1 MLRILALIVIGCTL
15 ATACSKDELSESG
28 SEELVG
34 QKQQIQLTLRLQTST
49 GGLPTRSY
57 TGEDGNAYDPNKP
70 NEPGIENG
78 TLDESKVTDA
88 LIVLG
93 KISPGSF
100 HPTEVHN
107 AIHLTEFKQLGN
119 IFEWSGMINEKPGKY
134 RIVVIANPLPLLTG
148 NIEKIK
154 GANWEKFL
162 TQKITLDNPDYIPAK
177 WDGKQNQTTPNQNI
191 WTDGRFMMTNYFD
204 SNISE
209 HEIDLLPIKNNYK
222 DITVQRVC
230 ARFDY
235 TSRYKDNVYSGV
247 RNGTHWGGQQTPE
260 ITVKLEE
267 VGLMNLSK
275 SFYLMKMFAKDQNI
289 ETSMEITSHA
299 KETNKNY
306 VADTDWHLKK
316 EFNLLTKE
324 QLNGM
329 FFFCS
334 ESKKSQGQVP
344 QPTLEYRVLPT
355 TTENTYQSLFYATE
369 NTIPGIPRQVNK
381 LTTGVVFKGYFT
393 VEGITAGVVYCY
405 KGKNGNFHVTTDL
418 NGVNKA
424 LGTSLSENATDAE
437 FASKGIR
444 KYKKE
449 GEANGLS
456 RFPVW
461 YTYWNRH
468 NDNGDPNKMGIME
481 FAVVRNNVYKLIV
494 NSITML
500 GLPKDPTDPENPW
513 KPDGNTPDEEW
524 PDLDVVFK
532 VQGWNE
538 RSFDYEI

>member
-15 ATACSKDELSESG
+15 ATACSKDEFSESG

-57 TGEDGNAYDPNKP
+57 TGEDGNAYDPNEPNKP
-70 NEPGIENG
+70 GTEDG
-78 TLDESKVTDA
+78 TLEESKVTDA

-100 HPTEVHN
+100 HPTRVYNVH
-107 AIHLTEFKQLGN
+107 HLKDFKSVKGVSQWKGT
-119 IFEWSGMINEKPGKY
+119 IKEKIGTY
-134 RIVVIANPLPLLTG
+134 RMVVIANPLPG
-148 NIEKIK
+148 MSPKDYIGMEWESFIK
-154 GANWEKFL
+154 
-162 TQKITLDNPDYIPAK
+162 QKINLVIPNYIP
-177 WDGKQNQTTPNQNI
+177 KQGSENQLNI
-191 WTDGRFMMTNYFD
+191 WTDQHFLMTNYFD

-209 HEIDLLPIKNNYK
+209 HEITLAQTTNNYK

-235 TSRYKDNVYSGV
+235 TSKYIDNVYSEV
-247 RNGTHWGGQQTPE
+247 RIGSHWGQQTPA
-260 ITVKLEE
+260 ITVKLEK

-334 ESKKSQGQVP
+334 ESEKSQSQVP

-355 TTENTYQSLFYATE
+355 TVKDTYQSLFYATE

-393 VEGITAGVVYCY
+393 VEGIKEDVVYCY
-405 KGKNGNFHVTTDL
+405 KGKNGHFHVTTDL
-418 NGVNKA
+418 NKVNTA
-424 LGTSLSENATDAE
+424 LGTSLPVNATDAE

-449 GEANGLS
+449 GEVNNFS

-494 NSITML
+494 RSITML